1 MRRNAEPDMETLLE
15 MPQVNTVKPGKK
27 DAHGIYFFVGQRDD
41 LLDAGAYRQRFFDT
55 DYDCGINIGGLW
67 RSLALCRG
75 HYDLHANISPYRD
88 CRADRF
94 GGQHLGR
101 KCRLEKSYHAGASL
115 LDFPDVPLLTALEHS
130 YSFPSGHTFSS
141 FAAATAIAI
150 GNRRWA
156 IAAMGTAALIG
167 FSRVYLFMHY
177 PSDVLGGA
185 LLGIA
190 FGALAWKYS
199 GRLCRAWQT
208 EDYKD

>member
-1 MRRNAEPDMETLLE
+1 MEFIFSLDKEMIFWTQEHIVSDFLTPIMIAASTLGDFGAVWLFAAVTMICTRTYRRTGIAVLIALAVSTLVGNAGLKNLIMRERPF
-15 MPQVNTVKPGKK
+15 
-27 DAHGIYFFVGQRDD
+27 I
-41 LLDAGAYRQRFFDT
+41 
-55 DYDCGINIGGLW
+55 
-67 RSLALCRG
+67 
-75 HYDLHANISPYRD
+75 
-88 CRADRF
+88 
-94 GGQHLGR
+94 
-101 KCRLEKSYHAGASL
+101 
-115 LDFPDVPLLTALEHS
+115 DFPDVPLLTALEHS